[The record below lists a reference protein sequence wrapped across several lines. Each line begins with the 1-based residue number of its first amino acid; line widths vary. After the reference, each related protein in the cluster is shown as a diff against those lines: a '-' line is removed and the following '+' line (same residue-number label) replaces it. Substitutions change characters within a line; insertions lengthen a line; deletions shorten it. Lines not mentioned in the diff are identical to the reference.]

1 MGFLLMAVSD
11 FAFYILLGEKWMPA
25 APLFSIFILITLTYP
40 QKVVNANIIKIQGNS
55 ALYRNLSLFDTT
67 LSIIALVITMIY
79 SLEIIIAGQ
88 VIVAFISAYI
98 YTVCCGKRIGFSTKK
113 QYRIW
118 CSIVWKPLAAFFVS
132 KVILSFFKMG
142 YWGDMFSAVLF
153 LVVLCLLCELTKDH
167 TYNNLKTICIT
178 YLKKQRKQD
187 EYKKNYTIP
196 NKEFGVAPFKK
207 V

>member
-1 MGFLLMAVSD
+1 MV
-11 FAFYILLGEKWMPA
+11 
-25 APLFSIFILITLTYP
+25 
-40 QKVVNANIIKIQGNS
+40 
-55 ALYRNLSLFDTT
+55 FDCME
-67 LSIIALVITMIY
+67 A
-79 SLEIIIAGQ
+79 
-88 VIVAFISAYI
+88 ISGI
-98 YTVCCGKRIGFSTKK
+98 
-113 QYRIW
+113 
-118 CSIVWKPLAAFFVS
+118 FVS

>member
-1 MGFLLMAVSD
+1 MQTVPSEAIRSIIMTASYPIIANEKKTDKRYDLYLSVFSKFTFIVSVMGFLLMAVSD

-88 VIVAFISAYI
+88 VIVAFISAL
-98 YTVCCGKRIGFSTKK
+98 STL
-113 QYRIW
+113 
-118 CSIVWKPLAAFFVS
+118 C
-132 KVILSFFKMG
+132 
-142 YWGDMFSAVLF
+142 
-153 LVVLCLLCELTKDH
+153 VVE
-167 TYNNLKTICIT
+167 
-178 YLKKQRKQD
+178 R
-187 EYKKNYTIP
+187 E
-196 NKEFGVAPFKK
+196 
-207 V
+207 